1 MGDGF
6 DGFGYGSFGFLIW
19 FFGGLPLAILL
30 FLGWGIYLFTQ
41 SQNPYEHIRKNRIKT
56 RYFLLRSI
64 AGIIVGSIAGF
75 IILFLLT
82 GNIDDCNLFQAQ
94 LRRSRQ
100 SMYSA
105 EVRSIAQQ
113 KFQTMN
119 CPAILK
125 YDNTTLLSLI
135 ALLITSTAPSIG
147 LICAMK
153 LNRKS

>member
-1 MGDGF
+1 MGDAL
-6 DGFGYGSFGFLIW
+6 DGWGYGTTGFLIW
-19 FFGGLPLAILL
+19 FSCGLPLAILL

-41 SQNPYEHIRKNRIKT
+41 SRSPYEHIRKNRIKT

-64 AGIIVGSIAGF
+64 AGIIAGSIAGF

-94 LRRSRQ
+94 LKRAS
-100 SMYSA
+100 YSA
-105 EVRSIAQQ
+105 ETKSIAQQ
-113 KFQTMN
+113 QSQAMN

-125 YDNTTLLSLI
+125 YDNPVFLTLI
-135 ALLITSTAPSIG
+135 PGLITLTAPSIG
-147 LICAMK
+147 LLFAMR